1 MSVSHQKALVLLTIF
16 SKMYCKGSGSQSWA
30 DVSSSSPTYSNVDVD
45 AAYVSQE
52 TDNQYGF
59 WFDGSQTQSNF
70 DPSSQNNYFD
80 YYQGQGWSKEFI

>member
-1 MSVSHQKALVLLTIF
+1 MH
-16 SKMYCKGSGSQSWA
+16 CKGSGSQSWA

-80 YYQGQGWSKEFI
+80 YYQGQGLVKGIYLISTQGSIMV